1 MNPSAV
7 ESLGWAA
14 TAVFVGSYF
23 CARPEHLKR
32 VQMVGA
38 AMWAAYGMAI
48 GSVPV
53 IAANLLVLA
62 AAAWTGLNRGASPL
76 GLPDIRLRAKRYG
89 EIAPKLEERRRTL
102 SRSPLRRLAP
112 FAWLAS
118 LRSLALRNSGR
129 VMR

>member
-62 AAAWTGLNRGASPL
+62 AAAWTSLNRGASPL
-76 GLPDIRLRAKRYG
+76 GLPDTLARVAQQRQGY
-89 EIAPKLEERRRTL
+89 EIASTPL
-102 SRSPLRRLAP
+102 SDATP
-112 FAWLAS
+112 
-118 LRSLALRNSGR
+118 RSLQSDQAPI
-129 VMR
+129 